1 MKSLILFPLLYLL
14 IQSQIYND
22 GYKAIVKNITVSKS
36 LEVKSQNKNEMIAK
50 LKEIIPS
57 HIFTWLEN
65 ASEKRL
71 NSKSNIDLS
80 YDKKEGGKANGELYY
95 FNNKIESNQTVY
107 TFYYG
112 IAEAELGPVTK
123 IKRKQCRWRNRRL
136 QCFDHYYTPVIEE
149 DKLKSFLS
157 IRMREAIYVDIKK
170 KKSQKNVQ
178 N

>member
-36 LEVKSQNKNEMIAK
+36 LEVKSQNKNEMITK

-57 HIFTWLEN
+57 HILTWLES

-80 YDKKEGGKANGELYY
+80 YDKKEGGK
-95 FNNKIESNQTVY
+95 
-107 TFYYG
+107 
-112 IAEAELGPVTK
+112 
-123 IKRKQCRWRNRRL
+123 
-136 QCFDHYYTPVIEE
+136 
-149 DKLKSFLS
+149 
-157 IRMREAIYVDIKK
+157 
-170 KKSQKNVQ
+170 
-178 N
+178 